1 MSAKSTLLDKSRAF
15 DAQNIAAAKII
26 VAKPEKHLG
35 IQLEW
40 AKAVLAKHE
49 KQGEAK

>member
-40 AKAVLAKHE
+40 AKAVLRKHE
-49 KQGEAK
+49 KQGETK